1 MKKGMV
7 YDIMTLNEKLDNF
20 YTSVIDSATAQ
31 SIAIIDEYSNTL
43 QKVREERLQA
53 ANKRAKN
60 TYRIE
65 IENIIREKNRKLSK
79 ETLDIRRRVLERTA
93 EITEQVYKEVEQRL
107 KDFMQT
113 PAYEEH
119 LVNKIKNASEFAR
132 GDELI
137 IYINPSDEKLIPVL
151 EAKTGVKLTLSNRDF
166 FGGIRAVI
174 PSRTILIDY
183 SFVTKLAESKS
194 TFKL

>member
-1 MKKGMV
+1 
-7 YDIMTLNEKLDNF
+7 MTLNEKLDNF
-20 YTSVIDSATAQ
+20 YSSVIDSATAQ

-53 ANKRAKN
+53 ANNRNKN

-65 IENIIREKNRKLSK
+65 IDNIIREKNRKLSK
-79 ETLDIRRRVLERTA
+79 ETLDIRRGVLERTA
-93 EITEQVYKEVEQRL
+93 EITEEIFQDVDKKLTE
-107 KDFMQT
+107 FMQT

-119 LVNKIKNASEFAR
+119 LVNKIKEAVEFAR
-132 GDELI
+132 GDELL
-137 IYINPSDEKLIPVL
+137 IYINPSDESLIPAL

-174 PSRTILIDY
+174 PSRTILIDN
-183 SFVTKLAESKS
+183 SFVTKLAEAKS